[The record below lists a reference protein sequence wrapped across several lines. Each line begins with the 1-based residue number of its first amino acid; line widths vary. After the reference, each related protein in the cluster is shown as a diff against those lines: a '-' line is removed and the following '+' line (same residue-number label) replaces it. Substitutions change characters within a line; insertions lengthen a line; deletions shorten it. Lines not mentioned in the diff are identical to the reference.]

1 MKLRWIK
8 GTTVI
13 WSTPSNPWIQKILV
27 QEQVKTVAKKDDYRK
42 YLKQTFCGLIDR
54 LDLSDLR
61 KDFLKNRWLDQ
72 LMWLEGR
79 ATKERNRHHTLRL
92 ITIIGGVIIP
102 ALVGSGKGSERWQ
115 DVLGWSA
122 FGLSQA
128 VAVCAAVEEFFA
140 PGEKYRNYRNTAET
154 LKIEGWE
161 YFQMTGAYRQF
172 ENHTDA
178 YTAFAQRVEQYIKQD
193 VQGFISQLEE
203 KQTEGK
209 KKTEEKAE
217 QNSELAPENVNQ
229 QLQLQQANFEA
240 QLKQLE
246 AEKRRLE
253 EQKQQLEKERT
264 TPPQSDIHKPV
275 EEKADVALDQLI
287 PLDTDAL
294 VEPDDEEN
302 HNKSSSKS

>member
-1 MKLRWIK
+1 M
-8 GTTVI
+8 
-13 WSTPSNPWIQKILV
+13 
-27 QEQVKTVAKKDDYRK
+27 AKKDDYRK

-102 ALVGSGKGSERWQ
+102 ALVGSGKGSDRWQ

-161 YFQMTGAYRQF
+161 FFQLTGAYRQF
-172 ENHTDA
+172 ADHTDA

-203 KQTEGK
+203 KQHEGK
-209 KKTEEKAE
+209 KKTEEKVE
-217 QNSELAPENVNQ
+217 ENTELTPEKINQ
-229 QLQLQQANFEA
+229 QLQLQQAKFEA
-240 QLKQLE
+240 QLKELE

-253 EQKQQLEKERT
+253 EQKQQLEQERIAQ
-264 TPPQSDIHKPV
+264 PQSNGHEPE
-275 EEKADVALDQLI
+275 EEKADVALDNLL
-287 PLDTDAL
+287 PLKPESIT
-294 VEPDDEEN
+294 ESEDEDN
-302 HNKSSSKS
+302 HNKNRSKS

>member
-1 MKLRWIK
+1 
-8 GTTVI
+8 
-13 WSTPSNPWIQKILV
+13 
-27 QEQVKTVAKKDDYRK
+27 K

-161 YFQMTGAYRQF
+161 FFQLTGAYRQF
-172 ENHTDA
+172 TDHTDA

-203 KQTEGK
+203 KQSEGK
-209 KKTEEKAE
+209 KKTEETVA
-217 QNSELAPENVNQ
+217 QNSELTLEKIQQ
-229 QLQLQQANFEA
+229 QLQFQQAKFEA
-240 QLKQLE
+240 QQKQLE
-246 AEKRRLE
+246 EEKRRLE
-253 EQKQQLEKERT
+253 EQKQQLEKQQT
-264 TPPQSDIHKPV
+264 AQPQSNGHEPE
-275 EEKADVALDQLI
+275 EEKADVALDNLL
-287 PLDTDAL
+287 PLNTEAII
-294 VEPDDEEN
+294 ESEDEDN
-302 HNKSSSKS
+302 HNKSSLKS